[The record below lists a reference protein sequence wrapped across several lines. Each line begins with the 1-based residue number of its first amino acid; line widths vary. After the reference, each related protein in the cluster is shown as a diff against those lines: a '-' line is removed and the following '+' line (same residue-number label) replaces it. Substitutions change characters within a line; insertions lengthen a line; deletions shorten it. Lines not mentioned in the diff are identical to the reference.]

1 MTTASLPSKLTTPS
15 PTLPPPNRFP
25 WHLMPIVVFILAT
38 LAAIGVMLLVP
49 AASQLALLLP
59 IALVMGLV
67 MVVRPELALLL
78 SIAYVPFE
86 SSAFKP
92 VSLPGDLTI
101 SKLLGF
107 VLLGVFIFNVI
118 FKGRKFRILDDSQ
131 DFAIVLFAATMLIS
145 GVSSYLPGKT
155 FDSAERMLRI
165 FAFYFAVK
173 NLLSSFWVIRGAMWI
188 MTISGAIA
196 SAIGINEYFR
206 LNAVRNFD
214 GRARGVL
221 MDPNDYAA
229 LTLVVIWVG
238 VYLFV
243 ITRNWMLKL
252 LIAGCTAISF
262 LGLIFSASRGGFLAA
277 AVTIFIFIW
286 RHPRRQLLMVTLA
299 AATVIALPF
308 LPPSILSRLGGLF
321 GSSTDIY
328 ASYAEQN
335 TERRLSYVIFGAE
348 AISENPLTGSGYG
361 TFSQLYPSSEY
372 AQYDNPLNNLSRY
385 RLAHN
390 AYLEIGFGTGVVG
403 LTLFLVIL
411 FVSLRDFNNVMR
423 WSPRG
428 SLMWGAAGSFQLG
441 LLALSITMVFLSIE
455 HFNYI
460 WICVAMS
467 SVLAY
472 QMRWEKRRLE
482 LAKEPPLELERAAV
496 SFSA

>member
-107 VLLGVFIFNVI
+107 VLLGVFFFNVI
-118 FKGRKFRILDDSQ
+118 FKGRKFRILDDSE
-131 DFAIVLFAATMLIS
+131 DFAIFLFAAAMLVS
-145 GVSSYLPGKT
+145 GVASYLPGKT

-173 NLLSSFWVIRGAMWI
+173 NLLSSFRVIRGVMWVI
-188 MTISGAIA
+188 TLTGTLA
-196 SAIGINEYFR
+196 SAIGINEYLQR
-206 LNAVRNFD
+206 NAVLNFD
-214 GRARGVL
+214 VRARGVL

-229 LTLVVIWVG
+229 LALFVIWIS
-238 VYLFV
+238 VYLFE
-243 ITRNWMLKL
+243 ITRNWILKWFIVGCTL
-252 LIAGCTAISF
+252 VSIAG
-262 LGLIFSASRGGFLAA
+262 LLLSASRGGLFAA
-277 AVTIFIFIW
+277 ALTLLVFIW
-286 RHPRRQLLMVTLA
+286 RHPRRQTLLVTLA
-299 AATVIALPF
+299 AACVIALPF
-308 LPPSILSRLGGLF
+308 VPQSVLTRVTSLF
-321 GSSTDIY
+321 GDSTDPY
-328 ASYAEQN
+328 ASVAEYS
-335 TERRLSYVIFGAE
+335 TDRRLSYVVFGAE
-348 AISENPLTGSGYG
+348 SLTENPILGSGYG
-361 TFSQLYPSSEY
+361 TFSQLYPYSDF
-372 AQYDNPLNNLSRY
+372 AQYDNPIVDRERY
-385 RLAHN
+385 RIAHN
-390 AYLEIGFGTGVVG
+390 AYLEIAFGTGVVG
-403 LTLFLVIL
+403 LTLFLLIL
-411 FVSLRDFNNVMR
+411 FISVKDFNTVLR

-428 SLMWGAAGSFQLG
+428 SLLWGAAGGFQLG
-441 LLALSITMVFLSIE
+441 LISLMISMVFLSIE

-460 WICVAMS
+460 WICVAVAS
-467 SVLAY
+467 ALAY
-472 QMRWEKRRLE
+472 QVRWQKRNLE
-482 LAKEPPLELERAAV
+482 LASGRPDVVPAMAHG
-496 SFSA
+496 